1 MVILRDRPL
10 AKGHFYEGSIGDTRG
25 WMKMTFSGVK
35 YVSEHIESK
44 SKIKKHKKSYKKPT
58 VKGQLDIRV

>member
-44 SKIKKHKKSYKKPT
+44 SKIKNTKKVTKSRP
-58 VKGQLDIRV
+58 

>member
-10 AKGHFYEGSIGDTRG
+10 AKGHFYEGSIGDTKG

-44 SKIKKHKKSYKKPT
+44 SKIKNTKKVTKSRP
-58 VKGQLDIRV
+58 